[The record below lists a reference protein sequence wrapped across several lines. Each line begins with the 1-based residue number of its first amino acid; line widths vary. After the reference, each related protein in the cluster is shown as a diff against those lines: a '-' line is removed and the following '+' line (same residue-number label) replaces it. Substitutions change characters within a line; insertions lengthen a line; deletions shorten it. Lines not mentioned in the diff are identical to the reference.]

1 MCAFVTLNKKITY
14 LLIAVSELVTQKLE
28 RKQQKL
34 NDHTERLQRL
44 RSSLNELRSERLQ
57 IETDLQRRTRLEET
71 KDELTSS
78 NETLDCEILV
88 SSLFSDVCEWLSCFS
103 HIMLLTLR
111 SVEVFLCCS
120 SVFVKY

>member
-1 MCAFVTLNKKITY
+1 M
-14 LLIAVSELVTQKLE
+14 TQKLE

-44 RSSLNELRSERLQ
+44 KSSLNELRSERLQ

-78 NETLDCEILV
+78 NETLDREILV
-88 SSLFSDVCEWLSCFS
+88 NAS
-103 HIMLLTLR
+103 
-111 SVEVFLCCS
+111 FL
-120 SVFVKY
+120 VFVNDYYVLITVFCGWC